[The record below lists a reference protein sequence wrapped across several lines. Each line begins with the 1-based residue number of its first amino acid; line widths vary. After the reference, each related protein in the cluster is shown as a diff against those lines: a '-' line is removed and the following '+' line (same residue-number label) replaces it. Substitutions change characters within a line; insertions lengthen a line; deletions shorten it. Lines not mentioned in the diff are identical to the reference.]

1 MTIKFRKFQRLISVI
16 MLALLTM
23 GTATVS
29 ALAAEPVDNV
39 PAENEVSVDV
49 SEDEEVPPAAEGDDE
64 EFVDADVDADDGN
77 DEIIDLDQD
86 EEVIESD
93 DMDESDDDIV
103 VSDDED
109 IDVVNDND
117 DDDLNSAQEEQT
129 VEVAPAKVRA
139 YSDNEEYTVLV
150 SEDGTATIEGLLKA
164 FTTGG
169 TANETIEMLVNGEY
183 YSFEVYSDGT
193 VAGDLPEGFAVVD
206 GKLVVQG
213 YDDMDIY
220 ILDHKGA
227 SSTYEEPLKYGYIPA
242 PEIPVVTATS
252 SIYEPPVEGVRG
264 GSNASATPALAAAV
278 IETVAEEPAEEVVK
292 TAEIAPVSFEDTE
305 EQVLGAY
312 EEDGNGGMLPLAA
325 GIVLSI
331 GAATGLGV
339 LLKLKLFA

>member
-1 MTIKFRKFQRLISVI
+1 M
-16 MLALLTM
+16 
-23 GTATVS
+23 
-29 ALAAEPVDNV
+29 
-39 PAENEVSVDV
+39 
-49 SEDEEVPPAAEGDDE
+49 
-64 EFVDADVDADDGN
+64 
-77 DEIIDLDQD
+77 
-86 EEVIESD
+86 
-93 DMDESDDDIV
+93 
-103 VSDDED
+103 
-109 IDVVNDND
+109 
-117 DDDLNSAQEEQT
+117 
-129 VEVAPAKVRA
+129 
-139 YSDNEEYTVLV
+139 LV

-206 GKLVVQG
+206 GRLVIQG
-213 YDDMDIY
+213 YGDDMDIY

-264 GSNASATPALAAAV
+264 GSNASATPVAAAAV

-312 EEDGNGGMLPLAA
+312 EEGDNGGMLPLAA

-339 LLKLKLFA
+339 LLKLKFFA

>member
-1 MTIKFRKFQRLISVI
+1 MTIKFRKFQRLISVL

-29 ALAAEPVDNV
+29 ALGAEPVDNV

-49 SEDEEVPPAAEGDDE
+49 SVDEEVPPAAEGEDE
-64 EFVDADVDADDGN
+64 EFVDADVDADDGDN
-77 DEIIDLDQD
+77 EVIDLDQD

-93 DMDESDDDIV
+93 DVDES
-103 VSDDED
+103 
-109 IDVVNDND
+109 D

-206 GKLVVQG
+206 GRLVIQG
-213 YDDMDIY
+213 YGDDMDIY

-252 SIYEPPVEGVRG
+252 SIYEPPAGEDRSGFY
-264 GSNASATPALAAAV
+264 ASATPVVAAAV
-278 IETVAEEPAEEVVK
+278 IETAAEEPAEEVVK

-339 LLKLKLFA
+339 LLKLKFFA

>member
-1 MTIKFRKFQRLISVI
+1 MTIKFRKFQRLISVL

-29 ALAAEPVDNV
+29 VLGAEPVDNV
-39 PAENEVSVDV
+39 PADNEVAVEV
-49 SEDEEVPPAAEGDDE
+49 AVDEEVPPAADSEDE
-64 EFVDADVDADDGN
+64 EFVDADVDADDG
-77 DEIIDLDQD
+77 DDKVIDLDQD
-86 EEVIESD
+86 EEIVGSD
-93 DMDESDDDIV
+93 DVDES
-103 VSDDED
+103 
-109 IDVVNDND
+109 D

-139 YSDNEEYTVLV
+139 YSDAEEYTVLV

-206 GKLVVQG
+206 GRLVIQG
-213 YDDMDIY
+213 YGDDMDIY

-252 SIYEPPVEGVRG
+252 SIYEPPVEGERG
-264 GSNASATPALAAAV
+264 RSYASATPVAAAAV

-312 EEDGNGGMLPLAA
+312 DEGGNGGLLPLAA

-339 LLKLKLFA
+339 LLKLKFFA